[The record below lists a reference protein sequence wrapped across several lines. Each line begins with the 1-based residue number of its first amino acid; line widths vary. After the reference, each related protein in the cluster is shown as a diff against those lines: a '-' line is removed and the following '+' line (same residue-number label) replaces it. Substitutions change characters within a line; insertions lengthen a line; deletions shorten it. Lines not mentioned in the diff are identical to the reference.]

1 MSTHDPVPAGSV
13 VVGVDGSAHAERAVA
28 WAAEHAE
35 RHHRPLALVHAED
48 PFSTANGV
56 WLSSAGI
63 DPVTLRREIEE
74 AGEALLD
81 RAATTARSE
90 HPLLDVVT
98 AYRPSDPRQAL
109 ITASAEA
116 ATIVVGSRGRG
127 PLASLLLGSVSTA
140 VVKHAACPVAVVPP
154 ERDTEP
160 AAQRGG
166 VLAGIDCRAAEH
178 AVLESAY
185 AEAAARRL
193 PLTVLH
199 CYWDALGIARTT
211 RRVPDG
217 DPSVEDLR
225 RLVAEATAGMAER
238 HPDVEVHLGLARGSA
253 EGLLTRETSDHDLVV
268 VGHRRSRSF
277 SALLHG
283 SVALTVVELASSP
296 VLVVPLGPDSRPDS
310 RPDRS

>member
-1 MSTHDPVPAGSV
+1 MSTNTHIPPGSV

-28 WAAEHAE
+28 WAADHAE

-74 AGEALLD
+74 AGAALLE
-81 RAATTARSE
+81 RTAASTRE
-90 HPLLDVVT
+90 GHPLLQVVT

-116 ATIVVGSRGRG
+116 ATVVVGSRGRG

-154 ERDTEP
+154 ERDTRP
-160 AAQRGG
+160 APSRGG

-178 AVLESAY
+178 AVLETAY
-185 AEAAARRL
+185 AEAAARKV

-211 RRVPDG
+211 RRVPDD
-217 DPSVEDLR
+217 DPTVEDLR

-238 HPDVEVHLGLARGSA
+238 HPDVEVHLELARGSA
-253 EGLLTRETSDHDLVV
+253 EGLLTHETADHDLVV
-268 VGHRRSRSF
+268 VGHRRSRSL

-283 SVALTVVELASSP
+283 SVAMTVVELASCP
-296 VLVVPLGPDSRPDS
+296 VLVVPLDTHA
-310 RPDRS
+310 RPDR